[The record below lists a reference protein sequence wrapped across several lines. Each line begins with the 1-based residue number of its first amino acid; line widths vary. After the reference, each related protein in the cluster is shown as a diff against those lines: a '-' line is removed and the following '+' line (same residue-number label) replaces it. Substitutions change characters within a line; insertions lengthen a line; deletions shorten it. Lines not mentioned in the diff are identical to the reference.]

1 MGYGPLCSK
10 GMKNA
15 MHSDFGP
22 TTCCSQAF
30 PARSSFEV
38 PHMSKRRLYC
48 VAVLS
53 LAIGSAFLLSGCGSS
68 NSPTNTSM
76 GAVNVMVSDPAT
88 CSGPQGSF
96 SHIFVTITDVEIH
109 SSSSAGPND
118 AGWIDLTPG
127 LKQNPMQV
135 DLLAQANNQCFLAT
149 LGSTSEIQPGNFQQ
163 IRIFLASNSTSV
175 SGNKCGSTANCV
187 MLSGSP
193 TTPHPL
199 LLSSESQT
207 GIKIPSGQIAG
218 GGFTV
223 AAGQTKDL

>member
-1 MGYGPLCSK
+1 MQCTLTS
-10 GMKNA
+10 A
-15 MHSDFGP
+15 LQLF
-22 TTCCSQAF
+22 CSQAF

-88 CSGPQGSF
+88 CSGPKGSL
-96 SHIFVTITDVEIH
+96 SHIFITITDVEIH

-135 DLLAQANNQCFLAT
+135 DLLAL
-149 LGSTSEIQPGNFQQ
+149 
-163 IRIFLASNSTSV
+163 
-175 SGNKCGSTANCV
+175 
-187 MLSGSP
+187 
-193 TTPHPL
+193 
-199 LLSSESQT
+199 
-207 GIKIPSGQIAG
+207 
-218 GGFTV
+218 
-223 AAGQTKDL
+223 